1 MELLLYTQPYVHR
14 RDASILLADLP
25 SLQQVCL
32 HLRPTTLQRILYRE
46 YNIHKIATNQNNFL
60 KQFASL
66 RTVNNHP
73 GTLFFESKT
82 SKSKG
87 DEARKQPSNVDKNRR
102 HTIDNS
108 LDRKIPKT
116 STLKSSTSDDE
127 RITGSNHEK
136 KSGRESPDS
145 IVDLMSSSEDEGEDE
160 SECGDIQKWWAKV
173 EKKFGVDAMKSV
185 ERCV

>member
-1 MELLLYTQPYVHR
+1 M
-14 RDASILLADLP
+14 
-25 SLQQVCL
+25 
-32 HLRPTTLQRILYRE
+32 QRILYRE

-145 IVDLMSSSEDEGEDE
+145 IIDLLSSSEDEGEDE